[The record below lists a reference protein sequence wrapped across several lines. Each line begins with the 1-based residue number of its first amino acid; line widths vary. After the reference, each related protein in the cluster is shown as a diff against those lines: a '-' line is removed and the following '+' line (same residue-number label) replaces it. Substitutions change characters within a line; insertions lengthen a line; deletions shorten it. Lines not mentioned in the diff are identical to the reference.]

1 MSRKIALFIIVGAAI
16 LFVALVLDRASAAP
30 LVAVGSTFTV
40 TNTQDQVSNPPSGSL
55 RWAIDQ
61 ANANSGA
68 DTINFN
74 IGSGGKKSILLARE
88 LPKLTSPVTIDGTT
102 QGQYNGAPLIELN
115 GAGAT
120 QGVGEISG
128 LTLGA
133 DANGSTIRG
142 LVINSFR
149 ANGIEIIDGNNNL
162 IEENYIGTDP
172 DGADAFPNA
181 KEGIL
186 IANEAGTASNNVI
199 KNNLLS
205 GNTGS
210 GIHISG
216 ADATNN
222 LIQTNKIGTNAAG
235 DGDLGNDDYGVRFEN
250 TPNNTIGGTGANE
263 GNIIAYN
270 GLAGVILELRDG
282 NTIRRNSIHDNGGLG
297 IEISGFLNSS
307 APLISPVGTPPTTQA
322 TVTFTGDPNT
332 QYTFEFFDNETCDP
346 SDYGEGQT
354 YFLTQSATSNGN
366 GLVSFNVSLAGNFI
380 TVTATGGLGTAQN
393 PMFTTKFSPC
403 YTGSPYA
410 TRTPTSTATD
420 IPTKEPTSVIATQT
434 VTPPTPFTPTPTE
447 TMTTATPTACVGGR
461 KPNRPSNVSPANN
474 STVFVRRVPLAWNES
489 SCFKFFKVI
498 VKEGSKTGPRV
509 FKKSVT
515 TLQLT
520 TKELKK
526 GKEYVWHVKACN
538 AKGKKHCSKW
548 SPFWKFKISSNA
560 ANIGGQNDWFAIAD
574 DMPNSAMLINDK

>member
-1 MSRKIALFIIVGAAI
+1 MIA
-16 LFVALVLDRASAAP
+16 S
-30 LVAVGSTFTV
+30 
-40 TNTQDQVSNPPSGSL
+40 
-55 RWAIDQ
+55 
-61 ANANSGA
+61 
-68 DTINFN
+68 
-74 IGSGGKKSILLARE
+74 
-88 LPKLTSPVTIDGTT
+88 
-102 QGQYNGAPLIELN
+102 
-115 GAGAT
+115 
-120 QGVGEISG
+120 
-128 LTLGA
+128 
-133 DANGSTIRG
+133 
-142 LVINSFR
+142 
-149 ANGIEIIDGNNNL
+149 
-162 IEENYIGTDP
+162 
-172 DGADAFPNA
+172 
-181 KEGIL
+181 
-186 IANEAGTASNNVI
+186 EAGTASNNVI

-222 LIQTNKIGTNAAG
+222 SIQTNKIGTNAAG

-403 YTGSPYA
+403 YTDHPMQRA
-410 TRTPTSTATD
+410 LQLQPQLTSRL
-420 IPTKEPTSVIATQT
+420 KS
-434 VTPPTPFTPTPTE
+434 
-447 TMTTATPTACVGGR
+447 
-461 KPNRPSNVSPANN
+461 
-474 STVFVRRVPLAWNES
+474 RRV
-489 SCFKFFKVI
+489 
-498 VKEGSKTGPRV
+498 
-509 FKKSVT
+509 
-515 TLQLT
+515 
-520 TKELKK
+520 
-526 GKEYVWHVKACN
+526 
-538 AKGKKHCSKW
+538 
-548 SPFWKFKISSNA
+548 
-560 ANIGGQNDWFAIAD
+560 
-574 DMPNSAMLINDK
+574 